1 MVGTSGKVDGLWR
14 SWRIGCWFRWLLIL
28 NYGIPGSCRESM
40 LKRKKPHFQRSMRVD
55 VMNYRLVFEINPE
68 KVELYEKS
76 DTYTIKAILELLLAV
91 AGCVTLKPA
100 DKS

>member
-1 MVGTSGKVDGLWR
+1 MW
-14 SWRIGCWFRWLLIL
+14 
-28 NYGIPGSCRESM
+28 
-40 LKRKKPHFQRSMRVD
+40 
-55 VMNYRLVFEINPE
+55 MNYRSALEINPE